1 MDREKEK
8 GEIMQGIKNLL
19 QFAFEMLPFMVVI
32 VPAVWGVAII
42 TKDLLLVLAKI
53 VLWTLGG

>member
-1 MDREKEK
+1 
-8 GEIMQGIKNLL
+8 MQGIKNLL